1 MICDEVDGADHSTDA
16 SDECRGHHGVAP
28 GVGHLAGGARRGPVV
43 DPAVDELI
51 SQGAR
56 FLGVTEKDLVTEAV
70 KDYLAARREEIH
82 QTTAE
87 AMRVLDGT
95 TKSRVALLAGLSPE
109 DIDRLGGIRE

>member
-1 MICDEVDGADHSTDA
+1 
-16 SDECRGHHGVAP
+16 VAP
-28 GVGHLAGGARRGPVV
+28 QTGAKRQSPLKV

-51 SQGAR
+51 SQGAH
-56 FLGVTEKDLVTEAV
+56 FLGVTKKDLVAEAV

-82 QTTAE
+82 HRMTE

-95 TKSRVALLAGLSPE
+95 TKSRVALLTGISPD